1 MRIGA
6 EVGLCVERML
16 RGLEEDERRREASGS
31 GEAATAAT
39 EGLRLAQAALEV
51 RLSGTEATLEKF
63 GAASLEAEAAHEA
76 KQDAALSELRERQ
89 ANLEQGMGSFMDE
102 MRSELLASEEGA
114 RRELEKEREERI
126 TSGTEAAVAAA
137 ELQAWAEDAV
147 ARTHAELEAAVIA
160 GVTEGLVASAAT
172 ESVRYDAEVR
182 HEKFL
187 AEVAEEKRKS
197 WEQAS
202 QQGAAI
208 FGELE
213 EVKGA
218 REKAEVELRE
228 MLDARCGALEASA
241 AELQTRAEERQRQ
254 AEQQG
259 AAEAQ
264 RRGEASAAL
273 EARAAVEETVER
285 LRL

>member
-1 MRIGA
+1 
-6 EVGLCVERML
+6 
-16 RGLEEDERRREASGS
+16 
-31 GEAATAAT
+31 
-39 EGLRLAQAALEV
+39 
-51 RLSGTEATLEKF
+51 
-63 GAASLEAEAAHEA
+63 
-76 KQDAALSELRERQ
+76 
-89 ANLEQGMGSFMDE
+89 
-102 MRSELLASEEGA
+102 
-114 RRELEKEREERI
+114 
-126 TSGTEAAVAAA
+126 VAAA

-213 EVKGA
+213 EVKEA
-218 REKAEVELRE
+218 REKAELELRE

-241 AELQTRAEERQRQ
+241 AALQTRAEERQRQ

-285 LRL
+285 LRLQPHPSP